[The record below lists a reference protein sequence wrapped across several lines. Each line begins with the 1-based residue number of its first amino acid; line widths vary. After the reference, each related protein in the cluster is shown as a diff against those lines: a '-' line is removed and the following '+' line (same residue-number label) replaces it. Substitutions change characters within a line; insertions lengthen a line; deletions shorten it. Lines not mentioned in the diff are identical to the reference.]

1 MRWQGLGISHQPIQV
16 GPLLVRRVPSSSAER
31 SARHK
36 HYWRGYLFPLS
47 RPIES
52 LGQVGRLIEVR
63 TFKEFVAAGKAYRAS
78 MEPGEDTRL
87 AYYEVIN
94 AGAEA

>member
-1 MRWQGLGISHQPIQV
+1 MRWQGLGISQQLIQV
-16 GPLLVRRVPSSSAER
+16 GLLLVRRVPSSSAMQ

-52 LGQVGRLIEVR
+52 LGQVGKLIEVR
-63 TFKEFVAAGKAYRAS
+63 TSQEFDAACEAYRAS

-87 AYYEVIN
+87 TYYEVID
-94 AGAEA
+94 ASAEG